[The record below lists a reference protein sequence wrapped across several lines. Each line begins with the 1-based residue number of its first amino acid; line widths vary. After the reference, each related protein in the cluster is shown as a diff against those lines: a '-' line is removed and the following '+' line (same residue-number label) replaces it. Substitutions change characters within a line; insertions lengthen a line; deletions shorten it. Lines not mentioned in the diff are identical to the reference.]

1 MTTMSL
7 FETVRRIVAD
17 EVGRMRMSELA
28 IVQES
33 HPHASDSDIDNYAC
47 TVRLRDSGIVLR
59 HVPVAT
65 QRIGDVSVPAE
76 GELVL
81 VQFIGG
87 DINAPIIVGR
97 LYNDEDRPPVSE
109 PGRSVIHLPL
119 GAAEDDA
126 VHLEMLSGERREV
139 LLTLGKGL
147 TLTLKDDDPVVEV
160 KVDGGKAAI
169 TIARDGAVTLESQG
183 SVKVKGSDIK
193 MEGDAITLEASGDL
207 KLKGGTVNIN

>member
-1 MTTMSL
+1 MTL

-17 EVGRMRMSELA
+17 EIGRVRTSELA
-28 IVQES
+28 VVQES
-33 HPHASDSDIDNYAC
+33 HPHADDGDTDNYAC

-65 QRIGDVSVPAE
+65 QRIGDASIPGE

-81 VQFIGG
+81 VQFVGG

-97 LYNDEDRPPVSE
+97 LYNDEDRPPPNE
-109 PGRSVIHLPL
+109 FGKSVVHLPL
-119 GAAEDDA
+119 GASDDDA
-126 VHLEMLSGERREV
+126 VHLELLSGDKREI
-139 LLTLGKGL
+139 LITLGSGL
-147 TLTLKDDDPVVEV
+147 TLTLKDDDPVIEV

-169 TIARDGAVTLESQG
+169 SIARDGGVTLESQG
-183 SVKVKGSDIK
+183 SLKVKGSDIK
-193 MEGDAITLEASGDL
+193 LEGDAVTIEASGDL